1 MNIEDKVKRGIPLE
15 DYLIIDCHNHIGSW
29 GAFYIPKE
37 GTAESMLES
46 MNNLGI
52 DKVFVT
58 AHSSIGPDYIYGNN
72 IVIDAVKRYPDR
84 FLGYVTVNPNYPENM
99 DDEFNR
105 CFLVEGMRGIKL
117 HPSMHGCSID
127 YKNNR
132 RAFEV
137 ADEKKCPI
145 LIHVWGRS
153 DVAIIDRLAS
163 EYADAQFIMGH
174 SGAEQKA
181 MEDAI
186 LVSNKRPNV
195 YLDLAVSF
203 AFQGNVEWF
212 VKEAG
217 SKKILFGSDMPFY
230 DPRHTFG
237 RIALA
242 QISDEEKRD
251 VLGLNMKKL
260 LNLEVIK

>member
-1 MNIEDKVKRGIPLE
+1 MNIQEKIKRGLPLD
-15 DYLIIDCHNHIGSW
+15 DYLIIDCHNHIGCW
-29 GAFYIPKE
+29 APFYVPE
-37 GTAESMLES
+37 GGTAESMLGS

-58 AHSSIGPDYIYGNN
+58 AHAAIGPDYRFGND
-72 IVIDAVKRYPDR
+72 IVIDAVTKYPDR
-84 FLGYVTVNPNYPENM
+84 FMGYVTINPNYPEDIDN
-99 DDEFNR
+99 EFKR
-105 CFLVEGMRGIKL
+105 CFAVEGMRGIKL

-137 ADEKKCPI
+137 ANEKKFPI
-145 LIHVWGRS
+145 LIHVWGRG
-153 DVAIIDRLAS
+153 DVAIIDRLAAQ
-163 EYADAQFIMGH
+163 YPAAQFIMGH
-174 SGAEQKA
+174 SGADQKA
-181 MEDAI
+181 MEDAV
-186 LVSNKRPNV
+186 LVSNRRSNT

-217 SKKILFGSDMPFY
+217 AKKVLFGSDMPFY

-237 RIALA
+237 RVALA
-242 QISDEEKRD
+242 DISDEEKRD
-251 VLGLNMKKL
+251 ILGLNMKRI
-260 LNLEVIK
+260 LNL